1 MTLPLPTLDH
11 PATGTLAQGEV
22 TVSRLGT
29 EMSLSISNTAD
40 LPSDGKIYA
49 FILSDKT
56 DDPESPSWSG
66 QKTHATETGD
76 WYVLHGEDPEDG
88 EFRRRINIQVNIPKS
103 ELQKHT
109 GEKIYVGYTAVA
121 SESGVTD
128 SSGTIE
134 LTVK

>member
-1 MTLPLPTLDH
+1 MTFPLPTLDL
-11 PATGTLAQGEV
+11 PATGTLDQGEV

-40 LPSDGKIYA
+40 LPSNGKIYA

-66 QKTHATETGD
+66 QKTNESETGD
-76 WYVLHGEDPEDG
+76 WYVPPGEDPEDG
-88 EFRRRINIQVNIPKS
+88 DFRRRINIQVKIPKS

-109 GEKIYVGYTAVA
+109 GKKIYVGYTALA
-121 SESGVTD
+121 NESGMTE